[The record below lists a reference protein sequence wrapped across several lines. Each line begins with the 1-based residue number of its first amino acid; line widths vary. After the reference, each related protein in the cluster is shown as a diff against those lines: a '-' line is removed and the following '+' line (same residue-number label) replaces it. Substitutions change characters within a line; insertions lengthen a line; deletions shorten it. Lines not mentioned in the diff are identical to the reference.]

1 MQVTNI
7 RTTRGRGRVRLD
19 AKITIEKTAKE
30 FHVFYDFPG
39 SFWFDLSLNSGD
51 PLLAL
56 TLLPAMV
63 LDESLAIEAPI
74 SYRLSEN
81 LSHLQDVFSTMNPG
95 WSEIPIQA
103 PIKRFRPSFFRPK
116 MKRGLFFSLG
126 VDSFYSLKKLL
137 EEDNPQKLSHL
148 ILVHGLDIFYQKKNH
163 GLFTEV
169 LDHARQV
176 AGEYD
181 LQVLDVVTNMRD
193 FSDHFVNWETQYG
206 CGTFSVG
213 LALQRGFETLYLASG
228 LSIFYD
234 GFIAY
239 GSGPLIT
246 PHWSTERTVF
256 MQHGGGAERQDK
268 INAIN
273 DFPAAMKHLRV
284 CWENPGNAYN
294 CGQCE
299 KCLRTMI
306 GLEISGGLKS
316 CHSLPEEIP
325 MVDLDRI
332 CIKNPTTVHIYQRL
346 IDDLKRIQDQSD
358 HTTKIIHILDQKI
371 QDYIQN
377 KT

>member
-1 MQVTNI
+1 MRISNI
-7 RTTRGRGRVRLD
+7 RTTHRRGRVRLD
-19 AKITIEKTAKE
+19 AKIVIEKSSRE
-30 FHVFYDFPG
+30 FHVFYDFPR
-39 SFWFDLSLNSGD
+39 SYWFDLSLNTGD
-51 PLLAL
+51 PFLAL
-56 TLLPAMV
+56 TLLPAMI
-63 LDESLAIEAPI
+63 LGEPLEIEAPI

-81 LSHLQDVFSTMNPG
+81 ISHLQTVFSTMNPG
-95 WSEIPIQA
+95 WSEIPVQA
-103 PIKRFRPSFFRPK
+103 LINRFKSSILRPK

-137 EEDNPQKLSHL
+137 KEDNPHKLSHL
-148 ILVHGLDIFYQKKNH
+148 ILVHGLDIFYQKRNH
-163 GLFTEV
+163 ELFPVVMEHT
-169 LDHARQV
+169 RQV
-176 AGEYD
+176 ASQYD
-181 LQVLDVVTNMRD
+181 LQILDVVTNMRD

-206 CGTFSVG
+206 CGTFSIG

-246 PHWSTERTVF
+246 PHWSTERMVF

-268 INAIN
+268 INAIS

-294 CGQCE
+294 CGHCE

-306 GLEISGGLKS
+306 GLVISGGLKS

-325 MVDLDRI
+325 MVDLNKI
-332 CIKNPTTVHIYQRL
+332 CIKNPNTVHIYQRL
-346 IDDLKRIQDQSD
+346 VDGLRTIQEQSD
-358 HTTKIIHILDQKI
+358 QTTKIIHILDQKI
-371 QDYIQN
+371 QDYFQN
-377 KT
+377 HT